1 MDMLTIENLA
11 FSGGGIKGLAY
22 MGAIQELLQNSDKID
37 ISQVKRTAGTSA
49 GSILAAL
56 YSVYNGNYDAMKNL
70 MDDDFSKFEDFTPFG
85 REMEALISDFRGWDW
100 YKFLLFPWAIGKGIK
115 TIDDASAVYKDLFS
129 KFDAT
134 KTGIWAGDVFKQWL
148 EDAIDAALKDA
159 GLSFT
164 SKELTFKKIH
174 ETDYFRIDPF
184 VIGTNLNSG
193 YPVVFSYQ
201 DTPDIL
207 LADAVRVSMSIPIF
221 FEPVEI
227 AFPFNGGQTKCLF
240 VDGGVVWNY
249 PIELF
254 DQKQFMPDYKS
265 GPYSNLDAN
274 PGTLGLKLDT
284 DDAIAILQDPGKM
297 ATDIGM
303 PPPANGMDF
312 AGYIL
317 NDLMNNQN
325 FAMLLF
331 SRNEQRTVNVSG
343 CGIPPTKF
351 DLDKEEKDKL
361 FNSGVTGVQNFMA
374 RTFGQ
379 KGAQA
384 AQPKI
389 KKAN

>member
-22 MGAIQELLQNSDKID
+22 MGAIHELLKNSDRID

-56 YSVYNGNYDAMKNL
+56 YAVYNGNYDAMKTL
-70 MDDDFSKFEDFTPFG
+70 MDEDFSKFEDFTPFG
-85 REMEALISDFRGWDW
+85 REVEALIGDFRGWDW
-100 YKFLLFPWAIGKGIK
+100 YKFLLFPWAVGKGIK
-115 TIDDASAVYKDLFS
+115 TIEDASAVYKDLFS

-134 KTGIWAGDVFKQWL
+134 KTGIWAGNAFKQWL
-148 EDAIDAALKDA
+148 EDAIDAALQEA
-159 GLSFT
+159 GLGIT
-164 SKELTFKKIH
+164 SKELTFAKIH

-221 FEPVEI
+221 FEPVEMS
-227 AFPFNGGQTKCLF
+227 FPFDGGQAKCLF

-254 DQKQFMPDYKS
+254 DQKQFMPDYRP
-265 GPYSNLDAN
+265 GPYGNLDAN

-284 DDAIAILQDPGKM
+284 DAAIAILQDPGKM
-297 ATDIGM
+297 ATDVGQ
-303 PPPANGMDF
+303 PPPTNGLEF
-312 AGYIL
+312 AGYML
-317 NDLMNNQN
+317 NDLMNSQN

-343 CGIPPTKF
+343 CGIPATDFKLSKA
-351 DLDKEEKDKL
+351 DEQKL
-361 FNSGVTGVQNFMA
+361 FDSGVAGVQNFMA
-374 RTFGQ
+374 RAFGK
-379 KGAQA
+379 KGTQA
-384 AQPKI
+384 AQPGM